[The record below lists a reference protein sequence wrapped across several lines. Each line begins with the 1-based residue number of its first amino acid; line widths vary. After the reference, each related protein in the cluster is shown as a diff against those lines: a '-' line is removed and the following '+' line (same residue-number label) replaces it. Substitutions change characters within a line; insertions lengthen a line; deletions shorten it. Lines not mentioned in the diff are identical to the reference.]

1 MALQTEYNSRDYL
14 YGRLLAVAEDIE
26 GLALFIAGENR
37 NTTAQRYMQQFANRP
52 FTTWRNI
59 ELALKPYENRLK
71 SNRSGYLSKMQNL
84 LDQIMSRF
92 DVADFNND
100 SALSGEFLLGYHSQ
114 KMQIKLDKQQTKK
127 AREDEKHSEKTGET
141 A

>member
-1 MALQTEYNSRDYL
+1 MALQTDYTSRDYL

-26 GLALFIAGENR
+26 SLALYIAGEKR

-71 SNRSGYLSKMQNL
+71 SSRGSYLANKQQL
-84 LDQIMSRF
+84 IDQIMNLF
-92 DVADFNND
+92 DVEDFTND
-100 SALSGEFLLGYHSQ
+100 AALSGEFLLGYHSQ
-114 KMQIKLDKQQTKK
+114 KMQIKLDKEQSKK
-127 AREDEKHSEKTGET
+127 DYKNKDAKNNET

>member
-1 MALQTEYNSRDYL
+1 MALQTDYTSRDYL

-26 GLALFIAGENR
+26 SLALFIAGEKR

-71 SNRSGYLSKMQNL
+71 SSRSGYLANKQDL
-84 LDQIMSRF
+84 IDQIMNLF
-92 DVADFNND
+92 NVEDFTND

-114 KMQIKLDKQQTKK
+114 KMQIKLDKQQAKK
-127 AREDEKHSEKTGET
+127 NRQDDKYLENTDAT

>member
-1 MALQTEYNSRDYL
+1 MALQPELTSRDYL

-26 GLALFIAGENR
+26 SLALYVAGEKR

-71 SNRSGYLSKMQNL
+71 SNRGGYLAKKQQL
-84 LDQIMSRF
+84 IDEIMSAFTSDRF
-92 DVADFNND
+92 TYD

-114 KMQIKLDKQQTKK
+114 KMQFKLDKEYAK
-127 AREDEKHSEKTGET
+127 AEVENDSD
-141 A
+141 AA